1 MVQRFFPNRHFA
13 AFLFDFDGTVAD
25 TMPAHLDAWNK
36 ALSVY
41 GLTLSQEQHQ
51 EWAGRPTKEILKLL
65 GQNHGLELP
74 AESFLKEKE
83 IHYFKSLNQ
92 VKGIPAVVE
101 IIKASHGKIPMAVVS
116 GSRRHPIETTL
127 KMLNMSHYF
136 DLIVA
141 AEDYVRG
148 KPAPDCFLQA
158 AKAFHVR
165 PEDCLVFEDANL
177 GIEAAHA
184 ANMAC
189 LRVVPHNEL
198 GHELI
203 LSPSHHQSNKH

>member
-25 TMPAHLDAWNK
+25 TMPAHLSAWNK
-36 ALSVY
+36 ALGVY
-41 GLTLSQEQHQ
+41 GLTLSQDQHM
-51 EWAGRPTKEILKLL
+51 EWAGRPTREILSLL
-65 GQNHGLELP
+65 SQAHGIDLP

-83 IHYFKSLNQ
+83 AHYLKSLPE
-92 VKGIPAVVE
+92 VKGIPPVVD
-101 IIKASHGKIPMAVVS
+101 ILRASFGKIPMAVVS
-116 GSRRHPIETTL
+116 GSRRKMIELTL
-127 KMLNMSHYF
+127 QQLNLATYF
-136 DLIVA
+136 ELIVG
-141 AEDYVRG
+141 AEDYTNG
-148 KPAPDCFLQA
+148 KPAPDCFLKA
-158 AKAFHVR
+158 AEILNVK

-198 GHELI
+198 GHELV
-203 LSPSHHQSNKH
+203 LSPPQKKI